1 MEPFAEL
8 VATLSQTLNA
18 NGRPLSIK
26 ALVAEVNR
34 ALADRPMPES
44 AIEKLLQKNSSMFVE
59 TNPGEW
65 AIKAW
70 NPANMGVSTITPVGP
85 KNPWGRTTGRIEQF
99 QPLSQSL
106 DDLARIVL
114 DHLVPA
120 TEDRPTLDTLSAFHI
135 AQSSFK
141 PNCLLRDATDANCLV
156 PPVLH
161 EQTKNLSWRFPP
173 LMQTTFFVKAA
184 PGIQPKLNVRAIFG
198 VGSFLEY
205 QEWRP
210 FGESQRVQRRYVSR
224 PEVNTPRAF
233 ANVKL
238 NDGSY
243 FLREDDETNDF
254 CRKSA
259 QVIFYEAIVAQT
271 IEADSTNEFELPE
284 VQTCDVIIKALDEVS
299 GKSRQ
304 VTQIDFFRPVG
315 LDNQIAGGDSS
326 RWALVVLQRGG
337 ARIKLN
343 IETKSHDDWGVIEVS
358 LSLSNEFRSDRTRP
372 DDEYILLHSVI
383 FPHVYVTVTDAECV
397 IGPQQHEECLNEV
410 RNRSRLSMQDQFIA
424 ELTTQ
429 TNCVLTRSTKVE
441 GELVVAPFGVYDTI
455 RLDPVLGPE
464 FSTLCKD
471 IDSLISL
478 SSLSETAIKYLR
490 GGSYR
495 SACLLAV
502 MRAIQRTF
510 RGPTGS
516 VKRLYAYQW
525 KAIQNRIEFLASG
538 TRDRT
543 TVIRAPTG
551 AGKTLVFFAN
561 AAIHFLFTGQRAVM
575 TFPTRI
581 LNEDM
586 FKRLTRFVYA
596 LREEMHA
603 VDPQLVD
610 RINGGILI
618 GTSDPSY
625 NAIVNPKLG
634 QMMVQYDGC
643 PKCQEK
649 GLSKKMV
656 CQEIA
661 GRMVGVCED
670 EKCKHTITYMAGPKE
685 VGDLLPA
692 LTIATP
698 DKLFYEATIRAPQK
712 ALRFFGAPCI
722 RCKCGYHVS
731 LMNKEGQIGDS
742 LKCSQCGQTIDKAQA
757 FKAGAKAL
765 PKLVKSPPLYFVLDE
780 IHSLY
785 GITATLIS
793 YFFNLLRE
801 MARSFGAEF
810 EPTFETGTAT
820 IANERELIEAVT
832 HQEMMLFPNEQ
843 EFFDYFEV
851 NPHRVRYR
859 TLIFMP
865 VGKATRS
872 TITNSILSGHRGNQS
887 SGALANSIGKRTDG
901 AYDFLL
907 AYIPRKVNGYIVAN
921 ELRRVLDDKSITFLS
936 GDAPTARLVTLLQDI
951 FDRKTDLLLAN
962 MVVSLGIDIPR
973 LNNMLMLGVPKSMT
987 EMVQTVGRTGRGRYP
1002 GHVVVHLQ
1010 PSIPRDEFVYRHF
1023 HRVMGDVT
1031 GYFDRKPVA
1040 PVNTY
1045 VADLVFI
1052 NVLHALLSTRLA
1064 EDYRNAFCSRSGE
1077 WLAVNNNSRAFLGRV
1092 VKEVLGRGGT
1102 PDLQREV
1109 ALTLQPRLRDII
1121 FELSTNRDLLFKWIE
1136 SRPDALYSLR
1146 ARADRVPVA
1155 IAQNALL
1162 EEMKRGIARDLRPIE
1177 GDSGEEETPR

>member
-1 MEPFAEL
+1 MEPFADL
-8 VATLSQTLNA
+8 INILAKTLRV
-18 NGRPLSIK
+18 NGRPLSLK
-26 ALVAEVNR
+26 ALVSEVNR
-34 ALADRPMPES
+34 NLADRPMLES
-44 AIEKLLQKNSSMFVE
+44 AIEKILNKNSNLFVE
-59 TNPGEW
+59 TSQNEW
-65 AIKAW
+65 AMREW
-70 NPANMGVSTITPVGP
+70 NPTNTGLSTITPTGS
-85 KNPWGRTTGRIEQF
+85 KNPWARTSGRIERF
-99 QPLSQSL
+99 QPLSEPL
-106 DDLARIVL
+106 ENLARIVL
-114 DHLVPA
+114 DQLVPV
-120 TEDRPTLDTLSAFHI
+120 TQDRPTLDELSVFHI
-135 AQSSFK
+135 VQSSFK
-141 PNCLLRDATDANCLV
+141 PNRLLREATDANCLV
-156 PPVLH
+156 PPKLY

-173 LMQTTFFVKAA
+173 MMRTTFFVRTV
-184 PGIQPKLNVRAIFG
+184 PGVHPKLSVRAVFG
-198 VGSFLEY
+198 VGSFIEY

-210 FGESQRVQRRYVSR
+210 FGETQRTQRRYISS

-233 ANVKL
+233 ANIKL
-238 NDGSY
+238 NDASY
-243 FLREDDETNDF
+243 FIREDTEATDF

-259 QVIFYEAIVAQT
+259 QAVFYEAVIAQT
-271 IEADSTNEFELPE
+271 VEADSITEFELPE
-284 VQTCDVIIKALDEVS
+284 IQTSDSVIKAYDEVNR
-299 GKSRQ
+299 KSLQ
-304 VTQIDFFRPVG
+304 VNQVDFFKPEG
-315 LDNQIAGGDSS
+315 LDKQIAGSDSP
-326 RWALVVLQRGG
+326 RWALAVLQRGG
-337 ARIKLN
+337 ACVKLS
-343 IETKSHDDWGVIEVS
+343 IATKAHDDWGVTEVT
-358 LSLSNEFRSDRTRP
+358 LTLSNEFRSDRTHA

-383 FPHVYVTVTDAECV
+383 FPHLYVAVSDAECV
-397 IGPQQHEECLNEV
+397 IGPQQHEECLQEAH
-410 RNRSRLSMQDQFIA
+410 SLSHLSSQEQFIA

-429 TNCVLTRSTKVE
+429 TNCVLTRSTKIQ
-441 GELVVAPFGVYDTI
+441 GELVVTPFGIYDTI
-455 RLDPVLGPE
+455 RLDPVSGPK
-464 FSTLCKD
+464 FSALCTN

-478 SSLSETAIKYLR
+478 SSLSEIAVKYLR
-490 GGSYR
+490 SSSHR

-502 MRAIQRTF
+502 LRAIQRAF
-510 RGPTGS
+510 RGPTGNLEN
-516 VKRLYAYQW
+516 LYAYQW
-525 KAIQNRIEFLASG
+525 KAIQNRIEILASG
-538 TRDRT
+538 SRNQT

-596 LREEMHA
+596 LREEMQS

-625 NAIVNPKLG
+625 NAIANPKPDQL
-634 QMMVQYDGC
+634 MVQYDGC
-643 PKCQEK
+643 PKCQER
-649 GLSKKMV
+649 GVSKKV
-656 CQEIA
+656 ICQEVV

-670 EKCKHTITYMAGPKE
+670 EKCKHKITYMAGPKE

-722 RCKCGYHVS
+722 RCKCGYHIS
-731 LMNKEGQIGDS
+731 LLNKAGQVDDT
-742 LKCSQCGQTIDKAQA
+742 LVCSQCGQTIDKAQA
-757 FKAGAKAL
+757 FKAGVKVL

-793 YFFNLLRE
+793 YFFSLLRE
-801 MARSFGAEF
+801 MAKSFNAEY

-832 HQEMMLFPNEQ
+832 HQEMMLFPNEK
-843 EFFDYFEV
+843 EFFDYFKI
-851 NPHRVRYR
+851 NPDRVRYR
-859 TLIFMP
+859 TLVFMP

-872 TITNSILSGHRGNQS
+872 TITNSILSGYSANQS
-887 SGALANSIGKRTDG
+887 GGVLEQSVGKRTEG

-987 EMVQTVGRTGRGRYP
+987 EMVQTVGRTGRGRYS
-1002 GHVVVHLQ
+1002 GHVVIHLQ

-1040 PVNTY
+1040 AVNTY
-1045 VADLVFI
+1045 VADLMFV
-1052 NVLHALLSTRLA
+1052 NVLHALLSTRLS
-1064 EDYRNAFCSRSGE
+1064 EDYRNAFCNRSGE

-1102 PDLQREV
+1102 ADLQREV
-1109 ALTLQPRLRDII
+1109 ALAIQPRLRDIV
-1121 FELSTNRDLLFKWIE
+1121 FELSTGRDLLFKWIE

-1146 ARADRVPVA
+1146 TRADRIPVA
-1155 IAQNALL
+1155 VAQNSLL
-1162 EEMKRGIARDLRPIE
+1162 EEMKRGIARDLRPVE
-1177 GDSGEEETPR
+1177 SDSDGE